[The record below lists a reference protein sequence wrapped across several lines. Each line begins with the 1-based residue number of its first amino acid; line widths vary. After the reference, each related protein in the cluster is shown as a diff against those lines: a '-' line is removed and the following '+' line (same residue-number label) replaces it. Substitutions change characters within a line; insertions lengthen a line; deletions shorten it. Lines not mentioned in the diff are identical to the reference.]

1 MSSTPAASIRTIT
14 CDLSPVVSDDDD
26 DDDDDIVTPLRS
38 NSTKRRLPLFS
49 DDQNSNSQKKTRL
62 EDSNVDNDDGSS
74 TCSFLSKGRS
84 RAAVKK
90 SEEDRIPLPDPF
102 PLPKNYKADVEI
114 ALKTTR
120 MTAETRS
127 SFLSAV
133 ASSMYSIKKHP
144 TKTDYVMVARTI
156 VQNYPFMKALS
167 PDPPYVSFNFLILF
181 TLSVLYF

>member
-14 CDLSPVVSDDDD
+14 CDLSPVVSDDDDDD

-90 SEEDRIPLPDPF
+90 IEEDRI

-133 ASSMYSIKKHP
+133 ASSMYSIKKYP

-156 VQNYPFMKALS
+156 VQNYSFMKALP